1 LPVPLPVLVLGNR
14 PLPAFPGQ
22 CLITCTKKRPRS
34 LCTKTKRVISIKSEI
49 SYIFFEEAWLLC
61 LKLIRWNLAA
71 SFGIEFGLPLGFIRF
86 VNSKSVKRNSLRKMV
101 LDGLRR
107 SFYIELSS
115 WIFKIVLSNTV
126 FYWKKIVI
134 VIKGK
139 LERVW
144 DKFSWE
150 EIISIE
156 VSWEN
161 LIRVVKISE
170 LHFINRR
177 ILILIPNYLRQ

>member
-1 LPVPLPVLVLGNR
+1 
-14 PLPAFPGQ
+14 
-22 CLITCTKKRPRS
+22 
-34 LCTKTKRVISIKSEI
+34 
-49 SYIFFEEAWLLC
+49 
-61 LKLIRWNLAA
+61 
-71 SFGIEFGLPLGFIRF
+71 
-86 VNSKSVKRNSLRKMV
+86 MV